1 MDMWQN
7 SQDISRQQLLER
19 VSGKYGIICTLTD
32 RIDRQ
37 FLDAAGSQL
46 KVISTLSVGYDHIDI
61 EECKKRG
68 IFVGNTPDVLTDAV
82 AELTIALILA
92 TIRRLFEANKA
103 LRSGRWM
110 PGWGHFFMCGT
121 MIKNS
126 VIGVIGGGRIGK
138 SILERLKAF
147 QPSRMLYNKRN
158 RSQELE
164 QSTGNGTINNSLYD
178 YFI

>member
-1 MDMWQN
+1 MAKKSFLVTKNLPEHFFKRLVTKFNMDMWQN

-103 LRSGRWM
+103 LRSY
-110 PGWGHFFMCGT
+110 
-121 MIKNS
+121 
-126 VIGVIGGGRIGK
+126 V
-138 SILERLKAF
+138 
-147 QPSRMLYNKRN
+147 
-158 RSQELE
+158 
-164 QSTGNGTINNSLYD
+164 
-178 YFI
+178 